1 MSEDLYEVLGVPRG
15 ADAGQIR
22 KAWLGLART
31 HHPDKG
37 GDEAKF
43 KKIQRAFDVLS
54 DEGKRQIYDLTG
66 NVPGEDVSGPGGGG
80 GGMGPF
86 GMGGGSGGGG
96 FAFDIG
102 NLFGMFGPHM
112 GGGGPGGSQRRRRPG
127 APPPKVERIGFT
139 LSQFYNGDTF
149 NINLDRMKFCI
160 TCNGD
165 GAKKK
170 ETCVLCKGSGINS
183 QVLNMGGI
191 TMHTQGPCTGCIGKG
206 FKVAETCDSCNGN
219 GKVSEKKSIE
229 VRVAP
234 GTASGEVFVF
244 QEACSEVP
252 EFEKAPD
259 LQIVIEQV
267 VPQNLSGNM
276 WQRIGNKGQHLE
288 TGVTITLAESLVGC
302 TVRLDGHP
310 AYPEG
315 LFIEIPAAS
324 FTGDTYCISGFGMPL
339 RGETGMYGDL
349 YVKVTVNV
357 KLTERRILASEAG
370 QQGVKS
376 LFAPLCRTPEGF
388 EEGKTEVQKDLFLS
402 KLGS

>member
-54 DEGKRQIYDLTG
+54 DEGKRQMYDLTG
-66 NVPGEDVSGPGGGG
+66 NVPGEDVSGHGG

-86 GMGGGSGGGG
+86 GMGGGGGGG
-96 FAFDIG
+96 AFAFDIG

-112 GGGGPGGSQRRRRPG
+112 GGGGGPGGGQRRRRPG
-127 APPPKVERIGFT
+127 APPPKVEHIGFT
-139 LSQFYNGDTF
+139 LAQFYNGDTF
-149 NINLDRMKFCI
+149 TINLDRSKFCT

-170 ETCVLCKGSGINS
+170 EPCVLCKGSGVNS
-183 QVLNMGGI
+183 QVLNIGGM
-191 TMHTQGPCTGCIGKG
+191 TMHTQGPCTGCVGKG
-206 FKVAETCDSCNGN
+206 FKVAETCDACNGN
-219 GKVSEKKSIE
+219 GKVSEKKIIE

-234 GTASGEVFVF
+234 GTASGEKFVF
-244 QEACSEVP
+244 PEACSEIP
-252 EFEKAPD
+252 EFERASD
-259 LQIVIEQV
+259 LQIVIDQI
-267 VPQNLSGNM
+267 VPSNVGPNPWHRS
-276 WQRIGNKGQHLE
+276 GNKGQHLE
-288 TGVTITLAESLVGC
+288 TAVTITLAESLVGC
-302 TVRLDGHP
+302 TVRLEGHP
-310 AYPEG
+310 AYADG
-315 LFIEIPAAS
+315 LFIQIPAAS

-349 YVKVTVNV
+349 YVKVNVNV
-357 KLTERRILASEAG
+357 KLTERRILASDAG
-370 QQGVKS
+370 QEGVKS
-376 LFAPLCRTPEGF
+376 LFAPLCRTPEGY

-402 KLGS
+402 RV